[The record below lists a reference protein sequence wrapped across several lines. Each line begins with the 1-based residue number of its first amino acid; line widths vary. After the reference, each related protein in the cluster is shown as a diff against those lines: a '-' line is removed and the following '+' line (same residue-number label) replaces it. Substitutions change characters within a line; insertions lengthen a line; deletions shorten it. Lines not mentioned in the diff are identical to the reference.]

1 MSEPEGVFVGS
12 GSFLV
17 DRRQALDKLMR
28 FQLPNPAAFALAW
41 VRCASAGGASG
52 FAVSSEAGILTAT
65 FDGRPFTKAELE
77 DPYRCLFEK
86 RTPETDRNRQLAVGL
101 LSVLR
106 LKPASIKISSGAG
119 AERATLAVESL
130 EEERFI
136 DPEAGD
142 HTVLTVSWSSL
153 EHGSAREAAD
163 LVNAGCVLS
172 PLEISVD
179 GVVLPGWAES
189 AEERNYFEDGAS
201 RGWVAVPR
209 SPADESELELCWHG
223 TVVEHVTL
231 KLPLIQVRGAINDD
245 AFTLN
250 ASQAGVVRDARYDA
264 ALKRLAEPAQA
275 LVLSTARSL
284 AEAPVGPLLLDP
296 YFRRRWR
303 ETMEEGREGEGE
315 SALGGVLEAAQTLW
329 TMASSLDAS
338 SKTEAVVGRALQ
350 ARWLRRLCARR
361 LRPRAK
367 ASKDDVLNALWS
379 APLYVSADGTPL
391 SLDELAEQGKR
402 LSYVPFCAEP
412 APGLSLPFRPL
423 WSVSAGEADL
433 PSRLLEL
440 PSRDVTPTI
449 DALTRDPQRRAG
461 VASFEKAGL
470 PPPLIRVQLSVGKVR
485 GEVGLSSIPEVGRL
499 HLLTQGL
506 PSGVLELDGGLRFEA
521 VASEPDRIWDDGPL
535 TANDTALCA
544 ELSQRALDEAI
555 GLYRRIA
562 EEYDPGAASA
572 RAAAI
577 RAHLVDYLGFV
588 VRLDGKETPAG
599 GDGAWVRRVPLFQD
613 RDGRWVDYA
622 LACEALANEPLYAAR
637 RGQEYAWQDGKNLI
651 LDPDFNAK
659 RLMSLFP
666 GCVRLPIRGRS
677 GVFALAPE
685 LGPCISPPVGGRCLA
700 AFRLGDQTVHAV
712 LPSSDDPADFSWEKL
727 TLHSAAGPGSDL
739 TGHQE
744 LVIEFMLAL
753 VRQAGPLLESPDD
766 PLRRFL
772 LKALGLAPAP
782 WAGPAGKG
790 LWEAF
795 RGKPVFRSPFSA
807 GRTLEDV
814 FAALHVAGG
823 RLTYASAAAPSG
835 PQPDVV
841 LDPLELEALRR
852 FQPLGAGNLQPFGVA
867 PRARPVAA
875 VSEPDE
881 PAPSNFLS
889 VFRGKPSVRANE
901 RFFIERRYVGRGLD
915 VWLGLSTRL
924 PPPPAAF
931 IEGGPAIDLTKLPR
945 LASILVDTGAAFDA
959 ADAMPALM
967 DFLRQFYEEIA
978 ARWPVAKVTSPGY
991 LTAQRY
997 VLEALRLAPSQPEL
1011 FKGWG
1016 PVLRKIRGLKLF
1028 TALKGGLLSLDEIVE
1043 ITAEDGVLLF
1053 ADPALP
1059 VPSIDE
1065 GRPIPVLRYPKVVAE
1080 ILSAKSP
1087 VKVKRFK
1094 PAAPPPEA
1102 LHAMGRPVILVEPAP
1117 VPPPDET
1124 PPATA
1129 VPDADDGARRRPE
1142 DLARRNPVVEAA
1154 FVLLSG
1160 LSGRK
1165 GLKLPR
1171 HELSDLRLDNGFDG
1185 TLLIQEGT
1193 WTLNSDDA
1201 LVRAVLGS
1209 SLSTAEQSAY
1219 LASVA
1224 YTASNRL
1231 KNMVSDL
1238 DDIRFQEALA
1248 DTL

>member
-1 MSEPEGVFVGS
+1 VSEDEGVFVGS

-17 DRRQALDKLMR
+17 DRKQALDKLMR

-41 VRCASAGGASG
+41 ARCASAGGASG
-52 FAVSSEAGILTAT
+52 FAVSSGGGVLTAT

-106 LKPASIKISSGAG
+106 LKPQSIRISSGSG
-119 AERATLAVESL
+119 PERRTLAVESL

-136 DPEAGD
+136 DPEDGD
-142 HTVLTVSWSSL
+142 HSVLVVSWPSL
-153 EHGSAREAAD
+153 EHGPAREAAD
-163 LVNAGCVLS
+163 LVKAGCVLS

-179 GVVLPGWAES
+179 GAVLPAWTES
-189 AEERNYFEDGAS
+189 AEERSYFEDGVS

-223 TVVEHVTL
+223 TVIERVTL

-250 ASQAGVVRDARYDA
+250 ASQAGVVRDARYEA

-275 LVLSTARSL
+275 LVLSTARALS
-284 AEAPVGPLLLDP
+284 ASPVGPLLQDP

-303 ETMEEGREGEGE
+303 ETMEEGREAEA
-315 SALGGVLEAAQTLW
+315 STALGGVLDAAQTLW
-329 TMASSLDAS
+329 TMASRLDAS
-338 SKTEAVVGRALQ
+338 SKEEAVVRRALQ
-350 ARWLRRLCARR
+350 ARWLRRLAARR

-367 ASKDDVLNALWS
+367 SSKDDVLNSLWS

-391 SLDELAEQGKR
+391 SLDELSEQGKR
-402 LSYVPFCAEP
+402 LSYVPFCSES

-423 WSVSAGEADL
+423 WSVSSGEADL

-449 DALTRDPQRRAG
+449 ATLMRDPHRRGGEAT
-461 VASFEKAGL
+461 FEKAGL
-470 PPPLIRVQLSVGKVR
+470 PPPLIRVQLSIGNIR
-485 GEVGLSSIPEVGRL
+485 GEVGLSSLPEFCRL
-499 HLLTQGL
+499 HLLTQGI
-506 PSGVLELDGGLRFEA
+506 PSGVLELEGGLRFEA
-521 VASEPDRIWDDGPL
+521 VASEPDRVWDDGPL
-535 TANDTALCA
+535 TAGDTALCS
-544 ELSQRALDEAI
+544 ELSQRARDEAV

-572 RAAAI
+572 RVAAI

-588 VRLDGKETPAG
+588 IRLGGRDPASG
-599 GDGAWVRRVPLFQD
+599 GDGDWIRRVRLFQD
-613 RDGRWVDYA
+613 RDGRWIDYDSVCAA
-622 LACEALANEPLYAAR
+622 LEREPLYAAR
-637 RGQEYAWQDGKNLI
+637 RGQEHAWQDGKNLI

-677 GVFALAPE
+677 GVFALAPG
-685 LGPCISPPVGGRCLA
+685 LRSCAAAPDGRRCVA
-700 AFRLGDQTVHAV
+700 AFEIGSDTVHAV
-712 LPSSDDPADFSWEKL
+712 LPADESADFVWEKL
-727 TLHSAAGPGSDL
+727 TLHAADGPGSGL
-739 TGHQE
+739 AGHQE
-744 LVIEFMLAL
+744 LIVELMLAL
-753 VRQAGPLLESPDD
+753 VRQAGPLLEASGD
-766 PLRRFL
+766 PMRRFL

-782 WAGPAGKG
+782 WAGAAGKG

-823 RLTYASAAAPSG
+823 RLTYAFAAAPSG
-835 PQPDVV
+835 PQPDVI
-841 LDPLELEALRR
+841 LDALELETLRR
-852 FQPLGAGNLQPFGVA
+852 FQPLGAGNLQLFGA
-867 PRARPVAA
+867 AQRARPVAA
-875 VSEPDE
+875 VYEPDE

-889 VFRGKPSVRANE
+889 VFRGKPAVRANE

-915 VWLGLSTRL
+915 VWIGLSTRL

-931 IEGGPAIDLTKLPR
+931 IEGAPAIDLTGLPR
-945 LASILVDTGAAFDA
+945 IASILADTGAGFDG
-959 ADAMPALM
+959 ADATPALM

-978 ARWPVAKVTSPGY
+978 SRWPVAKLSSPGH

-997 VLEALRLAPSQPEL
+997 ALEALRLAPLQPEL
-1011 FKGWG
+1011 FTGWA
-1016 PVLRKIRGLKLF
+1016 PVLRKIRGLKMF
-1028 TALKGGLLSLDEIVE
+1028 TSLKGGLLSLDEIVE
-1043 ITAEDGVLLF
+1043 ISAVDGVLLF

-1059 VPSIDE
+1059 VWAIDE

-1080 ILSAKSP
+1080 ILSAKGP
-1087 VKVKRFK
+1087 IKVKRFK
-1094 PAAPPPEA
+1094 PAAPPPPPHSR
-1102 LHAMGRPVILVEPAP
+1102 LRPVIVFRAEPAAAAPEAAPALP
-1117 VPPPDET
+1117 VFNNE
-1124 PPATA
+1124 
-1129 VPDADDGARRRPE
+1129 VRRTPE

-1201 LVRAVLGS
+1201 LVRAVLDS
-1209 SLSTAEQSAY
+1209 SLSTEEQSAY

-1231 KNMVSDL
+1231 KNLVSDL
-1238 DDIRFQEALA
+1238 DDIRFHEALA